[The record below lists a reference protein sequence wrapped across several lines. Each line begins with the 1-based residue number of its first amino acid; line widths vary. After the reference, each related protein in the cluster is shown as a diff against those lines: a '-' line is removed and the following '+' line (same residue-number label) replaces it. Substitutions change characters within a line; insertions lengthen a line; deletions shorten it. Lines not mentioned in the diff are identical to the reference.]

1 MSPEEF
7 ARGWVRLDRVFDIEA
22 KCRAAFDNEFHKI
35 PASMTYDQW
44 RLAFKT
50 GWRESAAHPKE
61 LQPATVQL
69 VDAWFSLNTGLGG
82 CSDEDVAALAAIFYG
97 TNPPPL
103 DFDQQLTMRM
113 PRAGRT
119 STKTWKATARHARG
133 RALRCSTAPILTGP
147 LRKASASAAAGLAK
161 HASDHQT

>member
-7 ARGWVRLDRVFDIEA
+7 ARDWVRLDRVFDIEA

-103 DFDQQLTMRM
+103 DFDQQLTNAYAEGRKDEHEDMEGDC
-113 PRAGRT
+113 PSCKGAGT
-119 STKTWKATARHARG
+119 QVFYGPDPDWPSEEG
-133 RALRCSTAPILTGP
+133 QCERCGGTGET
-147 LRKASASAAAGLAK
+147 RF
-161 HASDHQT
+161 